1 MATNKVS
8 LVILSPKISNNLV
21 ASAVDT
27 VAREPQVGVEDSREV
42 SCLCVAS

>member
-8 LVILSPKISNNLV
+8 LAMLSLKISSNLV

-27 VAREPQVGVEDSREV
+27 VAREPEAGVEDSREV